1 MSQEE
6 TSLRDIIITISD
18 YKKEIAGKLIYIF
31 VFVLLFSTLS
41 ATYSYFKKDSYSA
54 VLSFIVEDQSSSSTL
69 SAYSGI
75 ASQFGMDL
83 GGINSSTFSQSN
95 VIELLKSR
103 KVIEASLK
111 HSYLLNGKSDLLINH
126 YIEINNCFDF

>member
-69 SAYSGI
+69 SA
-75 ASQFGMDL
+75 
-83 GGINSSTFSQSN
+83 T
-95 VIELLKSR
+95 VLL
-103 KVIEASLK
+103 
-111 HSYLLNGKSDLLINH
+111 LLNVGSW
-126 YIEINNCFDF
+126 F